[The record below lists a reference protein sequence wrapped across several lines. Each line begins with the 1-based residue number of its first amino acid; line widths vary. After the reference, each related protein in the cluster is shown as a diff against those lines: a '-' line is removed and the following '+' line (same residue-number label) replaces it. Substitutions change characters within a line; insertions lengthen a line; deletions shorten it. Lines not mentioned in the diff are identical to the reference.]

1 MTNQYVRRD
10 WSFSPHPPTSPLI
23 QASVAHVTPIQGTCC
38 PWAIFLTLT
47 YLYGSQAT
55 ILLGLAPCTFLS
67 SLCLVWVLV
76 TAGPWRKVSELSVG
90 LRTTLPPFPGPN
102 GINTFKKLFFWFI
115 FRCPLRRS
123 WSSQGSRSFPQG
135 RALLKTRV
143 HVLLLIAIDHIHFRY
158 LSIEHKWCYL

>member
-23 QASVAHVTPIQGTCC
+23 QASAAHVTPIQGTCC

-102 GINTFKKLFFWFI
+102 GINTFKKLFF
-115 FRCPLRRS
+115 C
-123 WSSQGSRSFPQG
+123 SSSAAPWEGHEAPRGADHFPREELYWRQESM
-135 RALLKTRV
+135 
-143 HVLLLIAIDHIHFRY
+143 FCC
-158 LSIEHKWCYL
+158 W